1 MTERIGLA
9 EKMLGLP
16 GVVVLDVE
24 DEPGELI
31 VTVESTKAKAHCP
44 SCRRR
49 AQAQDRV
56 VVHLRDLHISGRACR
71 LVFAKRRWRC
81 RTNGCVRKTWTERLP
96 GVAPRQV
103 LTLRA
108 GAEVTRQ
115 VGRCP
120 RSGLPQMMGTRHP

>member
-24 DEPGELI
+24 DVPGEVV
-31 VTVESTKAKAHCP
+31 VTVESARATATCP

-56 VVHLRDLHISGRACR
+56 VVHSYGELCD
-71 LVFAKRRWRC
+71 
-81 RTNGCVRKTWTERLP
+81 GCT
-96 GVAPRQV
+96 
-103 LTLRA
+103 
-108 GAEVTRQ
+108 
-115 VGRCP
+115 
-120 RSGLPQMMGTRHP
+120 